1 MKRTGHLGTVSLCM
15 GDIMAE
21 FTSDSSLAVHLVFLV
36 LANVHNWQQ
45 YRDLLSMAHLS
56 WF

>member
-1 MKRTGHLGTVSLCM
+1 MKRTGHLGTVSLCR

-21 FTSDSSLAVHLVFLV
+21 FTSDSSLAVYLVFLV
-36 LANVHNWQQ
+36 STNVHNWQQ
-45 YRDLLSMAHLS
+45 CRDLLSMTHLS